1 VFSGITTEQVRE
13 FLSEAMP
20 RLSPKVF
27 RTFSAT
33 QLYRKEL
40 DSSKVRPESQDNE
53 KKMALMAAN
62 AAVAQLLNHQKA
74 IPKKWHET
82 YQKRVEMLQSL
93 KGKKGKSVDKRKQSL
108 KLRLTQ
114 MKLNKTWNLG
124 TSLKNYIDPRVSV
137 RFCNNVNYDWKKYY
151 PKTLVTKFAWAEPKS
166 E

>member
-1 VFSGITTEQVRE
+1 
-13 FLSEAMP
+13 MP

-40 DSSKVRPESQDNE
+40 DSSKVTSESQDNE
-53 KKMALMAAN
+53 KKMALMEAN

-74 IPKKWHET
+74 IPKKWQET
-82 YQKRVEMLQSL
+82 YEKRVEMLRSL
-93 KGKKGKSVDKRKQSL
+93 GGKKGKSIDKRKQSL

-137 RFCNNVNYDWKKYY
+137 RFCIKVNYDWKKYY
-151 PKTLVTKFAWAEPKS
+151 PKTLVTKFAWAEAKT